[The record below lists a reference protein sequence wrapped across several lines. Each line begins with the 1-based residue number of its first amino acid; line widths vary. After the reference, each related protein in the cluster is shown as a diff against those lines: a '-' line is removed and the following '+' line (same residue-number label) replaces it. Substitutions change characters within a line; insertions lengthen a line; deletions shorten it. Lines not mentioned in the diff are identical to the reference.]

1 MEAKK
6 RKLTEV
12 KVTTECCACGESGS
26 NDINEVSKIKI
37 QNKSLTEIIKDL
49 IKIKVCELID

>member
-6 RKLTEV
+6 RKLTAEV
-12 KVTTECCACGESGS
+12 KFRTECCLCGEAGS

-37 QNKSLTEIIKDL
+37 QYKSLKEIIKDL
-49 IKIKVCELID
+49 INIEVC

>member
-6 RKLTEV
+6 RKLTES
-12 KVTTECCACGESGS
+12 KVRTECCTCGESGS

-37 QNKSLTEIIKDL
+37 QNKSLAEVIEDVVN
-49 IKIKVCELID
+49 IKV